1 MEDGEK
7 TMRLTYFLLSV
18 LFLAGC
24 ESIPFDAYKIEDEKT
39 FIASGNTEQLCATLA
54 DVAEEHQLAPQEA
67 RRDTTLCY
75 FMNEVDEH
83 HLLLGARRLEGN
95 VVVVVTA
102 WNRDDEH
109 KALTDS
115 VITALKAAYP
125 DFDPTPLPYDGTWE

>member
-1 MEDGEK
+1 MAGE
-7 TMRLTYFLLSV
+7 Y
-18 LFLAGC
+18 
-24 ESIPFDAYKIEDEKT
+24 
-39 FIASGNTEQLCATLA
+39 
-54 DVAEEHQLAPQEA
+54 QLAPQEPLRA
-67 RRDTTLCY
+67 TTLCY

-83 HLLLGARRLEGN
+83 HLLLGARRLEGH

-109 KALTDS
+109 KALTAS

>member
-1 MEDGEK
+1 
-7 TMRLTYFLLSV
+7 MRIAGLLFVV

-39 FIASGNTEQLCATLA
+39 FIASGNTEQLCSTLS
-54 DVAEEHQLAPQEA
+54 DVAKEHELAPQES
-67 RRDTTLCY
+67 RRETTLCY

-83 HLLLGARRLEGN
+83 HLLLGARRLEGH

-109 KALTDS
+109 KALTKS
-115 VITALKAAYP
+115 VISALKAAYP
-125 DFDPTPLPYDGTWE
+125 DFDPTPLPMMAHGNN

>member
-1 MEDGEK
+1 
-7 TMRLTYFLLSV
+7 MRLIGLLISV
-18 LFLAGC
+18 LLLAGC
-24 ESIPFDAYKIEDEKT
+24 ESIPFDAYRIENEKT
-39 FIASGNTEQLCATLA
+39 FIASGNTEQLCSTLA
-54 DVAEEHQLAPQEA
+54 GVAEGHQLVPQEA

-83 HLLLGARRLEGN
+83 HLLLGARRLEGH

-109 KALTDS
+109 KALTAS
-115 VITALKAAYP
+115 VFTALKVAYP